1 MLYESTIL
9 LAVFLAFVSRVVAD
23 CQTINGTPFCQKTNK
38 ITYKGI
44 GFAGSYNKV
53 TDMNEETGACLLS
66 PFSFSG
72 SMSPLDEDL
81 SVHFRGP
88 VVLKQFGVYYPAS
101 LNHKRDEGGCTTTKN
116 AHHHHK
122 RAQTVYQHVTQTVML
137 DANGNPVPP
146 ASALAGGAPAQS
158 PSVKPSSA
166 PALGLSAPG
175 LSSVIGGESS
185 AASSLAGS
193 SGLSGTGWTRTAY
206 FTPNNAQGLVF
217 MNHMGAWLSQFGN
230 GVGYCNADATQS
242 SPEPVA
248 LGGGLIKSNTEFMI
262 FSDQACDASCGTCRK
277 GIPAK
282 KGFGGNTK
290 IFVFEFSMP
299 SDAGAGGL
307 NADKPSIWLLNA
319 QIPRTLQ
326 YGKAEC
332 SCWKTGCGELDLF
345 EVISSGQTMM
355 LSHLHDKQAGNGGGL
370 SDWFQRPLTNSVK
383 MAVVFKDLNIHI
395 LEVNQ
400 DFGSSLDEATVDAWI
415 AQAGT
420 MATIGY

>member
-1 MLYESTIL
+1 MLYASTIS
-9 LAVFLAFVSRVVAD
+9 LAVVLALVSRVAAD
-23 CQTINGTPFCQKTNK
+23 CQTINGTPFCLQTNK

-44 GFAGSYNKV
+44 GFAGSYNKI
-53 TDMNEETGACLLS
+53 TDMNEDTGVCLLA

-72 SMSPLDEDL
+72 AMSPLDEDL

-101 LNHKRDEGGCTTTKN
+101 LNKKRDESGCTTTKN

-137 DANGNPVPP
+137 DANGNPVSQASSP
-146 ASALAGGAPAQS
+146 AGAASGLA
-158 PSVKPSSA
+158 
-166 PALGLSAPG
+166 LSAPG
-175 LSSVIGGESS
+175 LSAPALSSAIGSSSS
-185 AASSLAGS
+185 AASSLSSS
-193 SGLSGTGWTRTAY
+193 SGLAGSGWTRTAY

-217 MNHMGAWLSQFGN
+217 MNHMGVWLSQFGN
-230 GVGYCNADATQS
+230 GVGYCNADATQGS
-242 SPEPVA
+242 SEPVA

-262 FSDQACDASCGTCRK
+262 FSSEACDASCGAYRK

-307 NADKPSIWLLNA
+307 NLDKPSIWLLNA
-319 QIPRTLQ
+319 QIPRTTQ

-332 SCWKTGCGELDLF
+332 SCWTTGCGELDLF

-370 SDWFQRPLTNSVK
+370 SDWFQRPVSSSVK

-400 DFGSSLDEATVDAWI
+400 DFGASLDDATVDAWI